1 MKKFFFVL
9 IPFLFLLLTAFT
21 LAETSEWKLTDGY
34 SIRFKGKGINGFF
47 HSLKGQIVFNENTL
61 SASRVNLEVE
71 LNSIR
76 TGNSLKSWHAK
87 RAKWFDAKQYPVI
100 RFSSSEIQKA
110 AKGFVAKGKLNMKG
124 VEREISVPF
133 TFLHNTF
140 FGTFFVR
147 RTDYNVGRMKGFS
160 KMVSD
165 SIQIDFTIPVTP

>member
-1 MKKFFFVL
+1 MKKILFIF
-9 IPFLFLLLTAFT
+9 IPFLVLLLSAFN
-21 LAETSEWKLTDGY
+21 LPDASEWKLTDGY
-34 SIRFKGKGINGFF
+34 SIRFKGKGVNGFF
-47 HSLKGQIVFNENTL
+47 HSLKGQIMFDENKL
-61 SASRVNLEVE
+61 SSSKVNLEVE

-87 RAKWFDAKQYPVI
+87 RAKWFDAKQFPVI

-110 AKGFVAKGKLNMKG
+110 AKGYVAKGKLKMKG
-124 VEREISVPF
+124 VECEISVPF

-147 RTDYNVGRMKGFS
+147 RSDYNVGRMKGLS

-165 SIQIDFTIPVTP
+165 SIQIDFTIPVSK